1 VATLR
6 KLLLTSVLAVTYPG
20 TYDQMCIGMVIVLVF
35 WRLESYAMPFFY
47 HQVCFAMFAGLGLSR
62 HAALN
67 DWPLTDSI
75 ALSMP
80 TGRCPFRIGEHQYD
94 DHSDHNVGVPRR

>member
-1 VATLR
+1 MPHISHILTYSQHLTLTKSHYLSTDVADYRGSYWYWEIVATLR

-62 HAALN
+62 HAA
-67 DWPLTDSI
+67 
-75 ALSMP
+75 
-80 TGRCPFRIGEHQYD
+80 
-94 DHSDHNVGVPRR
+94 